1 MKKEQLNSTQIAG
14 RQYEVEDYKRDDEL
28 SSGLAVTHEQVSDDY
43 MAGTIDG
50 KLHKEKDDKNSI
62 PRKE

>member
-1 MKKEQLNSTQIAG
+1 MKKEPLDSTQIAG
-14 RQYEVEDYKRDDEL
+14 RQYEVEDYKREDEL

-43 MAGTIDG
+43 MAGTIDV
-50 KLHKEKDDKNSI
+50 KLNNEKDEKNSI